1 MKVKQE
7 EHQEGENLTYL
18 QNRENYGHEMTNEQV
33 EDEQNYL
40 FHQDYPPIPFNK
52 DESEHID
59 KEIIDILDGYCVTIP
74 VVHVSGNRY
83 LIGDSVETVEL
94 INESRA

>member
-1 MKVKQE
+1 MRKKACIIEDLSRELLSIQSKINMGNIE
-7 EHQEGENLTYL
+7 LDNL
-18 QNRENYGHEMTNEQV
+18 NRDDIIIN
-33 EDEQNYL
+33 
-40 FHQDYPPIPFNK
+40 
-52 DESEHID
+52 